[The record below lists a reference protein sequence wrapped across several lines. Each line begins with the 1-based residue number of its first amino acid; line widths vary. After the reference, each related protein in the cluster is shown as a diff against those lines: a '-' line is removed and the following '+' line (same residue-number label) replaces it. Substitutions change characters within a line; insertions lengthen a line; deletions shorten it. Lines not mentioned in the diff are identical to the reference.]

1 MAGKADILF
10 ERRSI
15 RSYTSEPVG
24 EVSLKRILEAAM
36 AAPSAHNEQPWHFI
50 VIKDRPVL
58 EKIAQVHPYAK
69 MCANAPLAIL
79 VCSDP
84 SLEKSEGYAPVDCG
98 NATMNLLLAA
108 QAEGLGGVWVG
119 IYPKK
124 DRMGELQSIL
134 SIPPGIIPF
143 ALVPLGHP
151 AEAKGKENRYKEE
164 RVHHNKW

>member
-1 MAGKADILF
+1 MGGADVIF

-15 RSYTSEPVG
+15 RSYTSEPVS
-24 EVSLKRILEAAM
+24 EASLKRMLEAAM

-50 VIKDRPVL
+50 VIKDRPTL

-69 MCANAPLAIL
+69 MCAQAPLAIL

-84 SLEKSEGYAPVDCG
+84 SLEKSEGYSPVDCG
-98 NATMNLLLAA
+98 NASMNLLLAA

-124 DRMGELQSIL
+124 DRMEEMRGIL
-134 SIPPGIIPF
+134 SIPAGIIPF

-151 AEAKGKENRYKEE
+151 AERKEKENRYKEE
-164 RVHHNKW
+164 RVHLNTW